1 MEEILAKVKEILNS
15 RHDDV
20 DYDKETTLV
29 DDGILDSLDI
39 VTIIAELSD
48 EFDIDIPPQEIIEAN
63 FNSAQGLAN
72 MVKRLDA

>member
-1 MEEILAKVKEILNS
+1 MDEVLEKVIEILKS

-20 DYDKETTLV
+20 DYLTENQLV
-29 DDGILDSLDI
+29 DGGILDSLDI

-48 EFDIDIPPQEIIEAN
+48 EFDIEIPPQEIIEDN

>member
-1 MEEILAKVKEILNS
+1 MDEVLEKVIEILNS

-20 DYDKETTLV
+20 DYLTETRLV

-48 EFDIDIPPQEIIEAN
+48 EFDIEIPPQEIIEDN

-72 MVKRLDA
+72 MVKRLDV